1 MVKDGLD
8 LPGSNPTQYQL
19 YMTQNKYISVSVIS
33 LFDQSFRNVPL
44 CWSETQTSCFMEY
57 VEVSFL
63 WIHLF
68 LRKLILSFVF
78 LPYIID
84 IQCQGTEDNQEVE
97 YTVILVPL
105 ELTVKETRIDH
116 C

>member
-1 MVKDGLD
+1 MYVCAGLKRK
-8 LPGSNPTQYQL
+8 PPASWN
-19 YMTQNKYISVSVIS
+19 N
-33 LFDQSFRNVPL
+33 
-44 CWSETQTSCFMEY
+44 

-68 LRKLILSFVF
+68 PRKLILPFVF

-97 YTVILVPL
+97 YTVILPPL
-105 ELTVKETRIDH
+105 GHTIKETRIDH